1 MSVRLIQPTSEPP
14 PGDSARVGM
23 TFDQVYESYFDYV
36 WRCVRRLGVP
46 EAQLDDATQ
55 DVFVV
60 VCRRLAEF
68 EGRSSI
74 RTWIFGIALRIARD
88 YRRRSHRRGSFEPL
102 TDDAVDPRPGP
113 LDSATTA
120 EALRR
125 VLEVLDRL
133 DDDKREVFVLAEF
146 EQMTAPEIADVV
158 GIPLNTVYS
167 RLRAARVSFE
177 STLAERERCGR

>member
-1 MSVRLIQPTSEPP
+1 
-14 PGDSARVGM
+14 
-23 TFDQVYESYFDYV
+23 VYESYFDYV

-46 EAQLDDATQ
+46 ALQLDDATQ

-60 VCRRLAEF
+60 VYRRLANF
-68 EGRSSI
+68 EGRSSL
-74 RTWIFGIALRIARD
+74 RTWIFGIALRVARD
-88 YRRRSHRRGSFEPL
+88 YRRGARRRGPVEL
-102 TDDAVDPRPGP
+102 LDDSAIDPRPGP
-113 LDSATTA
+113 LDSATTS

-125 VLEVLDRL
+125 VLAVLDRL
-133 DDDKREVFVLAEF
+133 DEEKREVFVLAEF

-177 STLAERERCGR
+177 SALTARERGEP